1 MIARIVASIMTG
13 KLLKAKHKDKPNG
26 RVLKKA
32 KKNKDQSG
40 VDAADS
46 RKFPEVLAD
55 IQKKTL
61 DL

>member
-13 KLLKAKHKDKPNG
+13 KLLKDKKKDD
-26 RVLKKA
+26 KKGLF
-32 KKNKDQSG
+32 KKDPKKKLLRK

-46 RKFPEVLAD
+46 RKFPKVLAD
-55 IQKKTL
+55 IEKQTL

>member
-13 KLLKAKHKDKPNG
+13 KLLKDKQKEKKSTL
-26 RVLKKA
+26 LKKRP
-32 KKNKDQSG
+32 KKKLLRK

-55 IQKKTL
+55 IEKNTL